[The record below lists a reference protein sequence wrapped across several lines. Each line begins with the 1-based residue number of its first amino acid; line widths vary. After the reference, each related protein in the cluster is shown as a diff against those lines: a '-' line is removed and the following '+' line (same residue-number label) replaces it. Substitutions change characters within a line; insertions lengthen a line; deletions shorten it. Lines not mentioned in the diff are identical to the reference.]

1 MSIPT
6 VAWDETSPAGSQAI
20 SLGDNRIREMKTQ
33 IRQIIDVDH
42 DFPSSGSAADNGQ
55 HKKMTLQEQ
64 ADLGTGAEGVP
75 ILGAQTVSGKAEL
88 VFTDEDDNDIQIT
101 SGGVLMVGQLANDTY
116 FLATD
121 AAGTGTVNLIKA
133 SASDGLILADGAE
146 MASDAAPT
154 TDAGVSNKKYVDDQV
169 ASIVGVPSGVMVSW
183 GGAVDSPPSGW
194 LFCDG
199 SAVSRSTYS
208 DLFTAIGTTWGS
220 GDGSTTFN
228 LPDATKCMLWGAGGT
243 GTGSAVVGSSYTS
256 SGLAGTDS
264 SITLLTTGGT
274 EDGNEDVRGADRG
287 QNVLPSYLAIGF
299 IIKT

>member
-33 IRQIIDVDH
+33 IREVINVDH

-101 SGGVLMVGQLANDTY
+101 SGGLLMVGQLANDTY
-116 FLATD
+116 FTATD
-121 AAGTGTVNLIKA
+121 NAGTGTINLIKGN
-133 SASDGLILADGAE
+133 ASDLPELGAGVVIAGTAAP
-146 MASDAAPT
+146 ASDYAVAT
-154 TDAGVSNKKYVDDQV
+154 KKYVDEN
-169 ASIVGVPSGVMVSW
+169 AFAEPAGIVKMW
-183 GGAVDSPPSGW
+183 GGDLASPPAGY
-194 LFCDG
+194 LTCDG
-199 SAVSRSTYS
+199 SAVSRTTYA
-208 DLFTAIGTTWGS
+208 DLFTVIGTTYGA

-228 LPDATKCMLWGAGGT
+228 LPNFTNRFPYGANEGSSAGNASVGSANTRTLSGNDDSVTLPLTGTAGGT
-243 GTGSAVVGSSYTS
+243 GGGSLLGSQD
-256 SGLAGTDS
+256 AM
-264 SITLLTTGGT
+264 
-274 EDGNEDVRGADRG
+274 N
-287 QNVLPSYLAIGF
+287 PYLAVGF